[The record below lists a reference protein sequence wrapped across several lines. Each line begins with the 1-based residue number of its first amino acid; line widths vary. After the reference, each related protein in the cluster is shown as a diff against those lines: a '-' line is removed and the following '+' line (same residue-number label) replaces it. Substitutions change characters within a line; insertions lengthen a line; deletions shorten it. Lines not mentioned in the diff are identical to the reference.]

1 MTHDTENDAADIAWL
16 RKLAEE
22 GANAPMHGASILFGA
37 GLIYG
42 AASVA
47 HWLAAADLIPL
58 SINQASLGWLV
69 ATIIFWVMLAILIP
83 RVRRTGGV
91 NTLANRASGIA
102 WSGVGWGIFA
112 LAVSMGVLGWR
123 LGPSAGPGL
132 FALIPSI
139 IMVFYGAGWAVSA
152 AMFKDRTMWALS
164 LASFTAAPVM
174 ALFAGEPAQYLAYAV
189 ALFGLMALPGY
200 LFMRAAKSV

>member
-1 MTHDTENDAADIAWL
+1 MTHDTDNTAADIAWM

-22 GANAPMHGASILFGA
+22 GADSPMRGAPILMFS

-42 AASVA
+42 AMSVVA
-47 HWLAAADLIPL
+47 WLAAADLIPL
-58 SINQASLGWLV
+58 SINQASIGWFI
-69 ATIIFWVMLAILIP
+69 ATVIFWIMLAIMIP
-83 RVRRTGGV
+83 RIRRSGT

-112 LAVSMGVLGWR
+112 LALAMGVLGWR
-123 LGPSAGPGL
+123 LGETAGPAL
-132 FALIPSI
+132 FALIPSV

-164 LASFTAAPVM
+164 FASFAAAPLLAV
-174 ALFAGEPAQYLAYAV
+174 FAGQSSQYLAYAV

-200 LFMRAAKSV
+200 LFMRAAKRA